1 MNPLRDIAPT
11 IDWWEWTIP
20 VTLAVVVAGIAFGVF
35 DTLSRRRTRIGL
47 LNHVRNLLSRAPG
60 GIGAAVAA
68 TAPGKNP
75 DLAVWNGLDSG
86 PIQIESN
93 PFGTAVATVPL
104 PAVGRR
110 ARRNAATTALIAAG
124 HTPLGPPLVIAEPAI
139 YAVPV
144 AAPDRR

>member
-1 MNPLRDIAPT
+1 MNPVKDIAP
-11 IDWWEWTIP
+11 DASVWEWTIP
-20 VTLAVVVAGIAFGVF
+20 LTLAVVVVGITFAVLDFHLRRFGG
-35 DTLSRRRTRIGL
+35 IGL
-47 LNHVRNLLSRAPG
+47 LNWVRNMLAEGPG
-60 GIGAAVAA
+60 GIDAGVAA

-75 DLAVWNGLDSG
+75 DLAVWNGLGSG
-86 PIQIESN
+86 PIRIESN
-93 PFGTAVATVPL
+93 PFGAEVAVVPL

-110 ARRNAATTALIAAG
+110 ARRKAAGAVLIAAG